1 MSRFNLYERLSGLRQ
16 PRTVHYRAINR
27 VLAVQ
32 MALFKY
38 HAGVQAIDF
47 QLQVVPGISLVGA
60 VEGDFLSGVY
70 HIIK

>member
-1 MSRFNLYERLSGLRQ
+1 M
-16 PRTVHYRAINR
+16 
-27 VLAVQ
+27 LAVQ